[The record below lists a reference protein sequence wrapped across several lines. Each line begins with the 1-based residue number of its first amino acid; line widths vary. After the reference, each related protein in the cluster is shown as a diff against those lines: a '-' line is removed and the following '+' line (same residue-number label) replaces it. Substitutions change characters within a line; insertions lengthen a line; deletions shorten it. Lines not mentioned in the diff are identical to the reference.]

1 VGRYYEEFE
10 AGEEFVTPARTI
22 GEYDVSAFAGLS
34 GDYNPIHT
42 DREFA
47 AQTEFGRPLAHGA
60 LGLSVAL
67 GLMARTGLFDG
78 TAIAFLGIDGW
89 KFSPPILLGDTIHVE
104 FTISA
109 MRETRNPEAGILTRS
124 VRIVNQRGE
133 TVQSGDMTL
142 MVRRRPAADG
152 EQ

>member
-1 VGRYYEEFE
+1 MGQYYENFE
-10 AGEEFVTPARTI
+10 VGQKFVTPARTI

-34 GDYNPIHT
+34 GDYNPVHT

-47 AQTEFGRPLAHGA
+47 AGTSFGRPLAHGA
-60 LGLSVAL
+60 LGLSVAT
-67 GLMARTGLFDG
+67 GLIARTGLFDG

-89 KFSPPILLGDTIHVE
+89 KFSKPIFLGDTIHVE

-109 MRETRNPEAGILTRS
+109 MRETSNPDAGILTRA
-124 VRIVNQRGE
+124 VRIVNQHGE

-142 MVRRRPAADG
+142 MVQRTKAA
-152 EQ
+152 